1 MKHLPMLFCLILAVL
16 LGLRYYK
23 PEPPKPLLKPKK
35 LVLLRKPAP
44 RVDSS
49 YDTTY
54 ARYLRRT
61 DYKSVLKRKDW
72 TKRVESNIEAQDR
85 LILFYHKE
93 ITKRRRLLNRQLDE
107 IAKLNHQ

>member
-1 MKHLPMLFCLILAVL
+1 MRYFPIIICIVFA
-16 LGLRYYK
+16 GLVGFRYYTTAKEVEEK
-23 PEPPKPLLKPKK
+23 PETPVMIQAVAK
-35 LVLLRKPAP
+35 VET
-44 RVDSS
+44 S

-54 ARYLRRT
+54 AQYLRRT
-61 DYKSVLKRKDW
+61 DFKQVLRQKDW
-72 TKRVESNIEAQDR
+72 ITRVESSIAAQDR

>member
-1 MKHLPMLFCLILAVL
+1 MRYFPIIICIVFA
-16 LGLRYYK
+16 GLVGFRYYTPSQNEPISK
-23 PEPPKPLLKPKK
+23 PEK
-35 LVLLRKPAP
+35 LVLVSQVKQ
-44 RVDSS
+44 VETS

-54 ARYLRRT
+54 AQYLRRT
-61 DYKSVLKRKDW
+61 DFKQVLRQKDW
-72 TKRVESNIEAQDR
+72 ITRVESSIAAQDR

>member
-1 MKHLPMLFCLILAVL
+1 MRYFPIIICIVFA
-16 LGLRYYK
+16 GLVGFRYYTPSQNEPILK
-23 PEPPKPLLKPKK
+23 PEK
-35 LVLLRKPAP
+35 LVLVSQVKQ
-44 RVDSS
+44 VETS

-54 ARYLRRT
+54 AQYLRRT
-61 DYKSVLKRKDW
+61 DFKQVLRQKDW
-72 TKRVESNIEAQDR
+72 IKRVESSIAAQDR